1 MPAIATPSPYDDIP
15 HLKTFERVV
24 QIELE
29 NVQGCEEQFL
39 RSSTGLSSE
48 MKDLGHKYG
57 QKYFSF
63 LLSGALCSS
72 SRLGDLNRDQVMGL
86 ATDIIHRMVSS
97 LDKYAPYVLRLSC
110 AYILEKF
117 EAAFPN
123 STRGPT
129 IVVGGCIILRIVC
142 PALIKPEL
150 MGFEPHTPRTLPN
163 ALLLAK
169 LLQHAM
175 RGTVFDMSS
184 DELYYANDFI
194 ATTKDLVAGYLRAF
208 PSTTKHVLIERL
220 GDAPSTQQD
229 TELRDIQAL
238 EPRRRPT
245 TAIIIKSPKESCED
259 SPKRRFSLLSLF
271 KTKSSGPTTPPATCL
286 FIVLSWNQSSLTILA
301 VWRLSHQRIGLD
313 IDGAMGG
320 SHEELDD
327 LRQACS
333 AQHDGRDGLRRKQHL
348 SVWIDISFLSS
359 RNEARPR
366 KNAVLRVAGR
376 AFSARKT
383 LKLPSWMHQDRG
395 SFRPATSFQGP
406 CSTMIDRSLRTVRAL
421 FHNVNIAQRW
431 SYELRVPLT

>member
-1 MPAIATPSPYDDIP
+1 MLDEVDADPSQGKAAKAVSESRSAERSPKLAENIMGEPQNGPTAAKWNLEPFLQLRRWRRAAAAPPSWKTKMPAIATPSPYDDIP

-271 KTKSSGPTTPPATCL
+271 KTKSSGPTTPPAT
-286 FIVLSWNQSSLTILA
+286 
-301 VWRLSHQRIGLD
+301 
-313 IDGAMGG
+313 
-320 SHEELDD
+320 
-327 LRQACS
+327 
-333 AQHDGRDGLRRKQHL
+333 
-348 SVWIDISFLSS
+348 
-359 RNEARPR
+359 PR
-366 KNAVLRVAGR
+366 CRHCGK
-376 AFSARKT
+376 
-383 LKLPSWMHQDRG
+383 
-395 SFRPATSFQGP
+395 
-406 CSTMIDRSLRTVRAL
+406 
-421 FHNVNIAQRW
+421 
-431 SYELRVPLT
+431 